1 MIIFITVLWNISKNK
16 IRVIKYRLC
25 HIFIT
30 WIFCLIVPIKAFF
43 NYHIFFQLHFSFLFI
58 LFFEFIHLTWTI
70 SYFNKT
76 SLRTLKAI
84 YFVRNT
90 KYFLK
95 REMNNKSRKNHS
107 ALNISSKNPTLYLNK
122 ECHLTVLLEKIS
134 RD

>member
-1 MIIFITVLWNISKNK
+1 MVIFITVLWNISKNK
-16 IRVIKYRLC
+16 IHVIKYRLC

-30 WIFCLIVPIKAFF
+30 WIFCLIVPINAFL
-43 NYHIFFQLHFSFLFI
+43 NYHIFFKLHLSFLFI

-70 SYFNKT
+70 IFFNKT

-95 REMNNKSRKNHS
+95 REMNNKSRKNYS